1 MKKLTIII
9 ALMILTITI
18 GIKTSQIQALETSTV
33 VNNTLPYNFAYES
46 GTYDGS
52 EYWKV
57 EYRIACIGANDALGY
72 ITYFKEWNANHNS
85 AIANIKFNGYD
96 PNYPSEEYSEHYW
109 FKDISHITGADF
121 YIVFDV
127 YEYAYT
133 LLEAKAYI
141 TTYIL
146 DHDLQFANT
155 NLLGFADS
163 IILENGYNYTAGY
176 DTGYAVG
183 HSAGAS
189 ATYSTGYADG
199 LEDAYP
205 SAYASGYDAG
215 IQATWSEVYTDGYT
229 QGHLAG
235 IKESDNDAYTLG
247 YETGLSTGYSNG
259 YGVGVLEVM
268 DESLN
273 IGTFIQI
280 AADGVGGLLA
290 VELLPNISLGMIVAV
305 PLIFGLIAFIV
316 GVSSGRKGS
325 K

>member
-9 ALMILTITI
+9 ALMILALTI
-18 GIKTSQIQALETSTV
+18 GIRTSQIQALETSTA
-33 VNNTLPYNFAYES
+33 VNNTLAYNYAYES
-46 GTYDGS
+46 GAYDGIA
-52 EYWKV
+52 YWEI

-85 AIANIKFNGYD
+85 KIANIKFDGYD
-96 PNYPSEEYSEHYW
+96 PNYPGEEYSEHHW

-121 YIVFDV
+121 YIIFDV
-127 YEYAYT
+127 YEYVYT

-146 DHDLQFANT
+146 GHDLQFANT
-155 NLLGFADS
+155 NLIGLADS
-163 IILENGYNYTAGY
+163 IVLENGYNYTAGY
-176 DTGYAVG
+176 DTGYALG
-183 HSAGAS
+183 FTAGAN
-189 ATYSTGYADG
+189 ATFSDGYEQG
-199 LEDAYP
+199 TEDTYP
-205 SAYASGYDAG
+205 SAYASGYDDG
-215 IQATWSEVYTDGYT
+215 VQESWSAVYTDGYT
-229 QGHLAG
+229 QGHLVG
-235 IKESDNDAYTLG
+235 KEENDNDAYTLG

-280 AADGVGGLLA
+280 AADGIGGLLA

-305 PLIFGLIAFIV
+305 PLIFGLIAFVV